1 MENAGMAVVSLV
13 PLLNVRDVAR
23 SLEFYTNI
31 LGFTVLSRAETDGRL
46 TWARIGS
53 GAVELMLNASD
64 ATAADEAR
72 PAQRVGNTSF
82 SDVVLYFE
90 VADVNALHA
99 RLKGFGVSA
108 SIPFD
113 TQNGREM
120 RARDYDG
127 YEIAFTSPL
136 EAA

>member
-1 MENAGMAVVSLV
+1 MAVVSLV
-13 PLLNVRDVAR
+13 PLLNVRDVPR
-23 SLEFYTNI
+23 SVEFYTNI
-31 LGFTVLSRAETDGRL
+31 LGFTVLSRSETDGRL
-46 TWARIGS
+46 TWARLGS
-53 GAVELMLNASD
+53 GSVELMLNASES
-64 ATAADEAR
+64 TSADEAG
-72 PAQRVGNTSF
+72 PARRAAAGSF

-90 VADVNALHA
+90 VSDVNALHA
-99 RLKGFGVSA
+99 RLKGFGVTA

-120 RARDYDG
+120 RVRDFDG